1 MSQSALIAETSFLL
15 GDVTRLARMRFDAD
29 VASDGLS
36 GASWRALGLLVRED
50 GQTQAALARGLAVSR
65 VAVGEMIDR
74 LERDGWVTRRA
85 DAADRRAWRI
95 YLTPSAWE
103 RMPALRRRAQEFQAR
118 CFAGMDEAT
127 IAHLKST
134 LETLHA
140 RLSAMETAP
149 AHDLEEDPC

>member
-1 MSQSALIAETSFLL
+1 MSLSALIAETSFLL
-15 GDVTRLARMRFDAD
+15 GDVTRLARIRFDAD
-29 VASDGLS
+29 VAAEGLS
-36 GASWRALGLLVRED
+36 GASWRAVGLLVRED
-50 GQTQAALARGLAVSR
+50 GQSQAALARGLAVSR

-95 YLTPSAWE
+95 FLTPDALK
-103 RMPALRRRAQEFQAR
+103 RIPALRQRAHEFQAR

-140 RLSAMETAP
+140 RLSAMETEP
-149 AHDLEEDPC
+149 AHDLEEDTC